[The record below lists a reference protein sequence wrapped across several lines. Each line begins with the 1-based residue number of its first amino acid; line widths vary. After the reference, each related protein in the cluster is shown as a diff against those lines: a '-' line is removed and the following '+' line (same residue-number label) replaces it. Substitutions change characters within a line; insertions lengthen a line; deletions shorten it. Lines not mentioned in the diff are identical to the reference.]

1 MNIVFMG
8 TPEFAVPTLEALIAS
23 PHNVAGVFTQP
34 DKAVGRK
41 QILTPPPIKV
51 CAENAGIPV
60 FQPNSLKNAEAEE
73 LIRSLN
79 PDVLVVVAYGKI
91 LPLSILNIPKYG
103 CVNGHASLLPR
114 HRGASPIQW
123 AIVCGD
129 KTTGVTTQ
137 LMGEGIDT
145 GDILLTEQTDIL
157 ENETAGQLHDRLS
170 VITASLMLKTLS
182 GLEEGSIT
190 PIKQDDSLSNY
201 APIINKEMGYLKFDK
216 TATEICNLIRGFNP
230 WPNTYFVL
238 DGKRIKVYAAAV
250 SGSTSAAP
258 STVLK
263 AKDELIIACSGGS
276 SISLL
281 EIQAEGSKRMSAKEY
296 LVGHSIAEGI
306 LLCGE
311 DDE

>member
-23 PHNVAGVFTQP
+23 PHNVVGVFTQP

-41 QILTPPPIKV
+41 QILTPPPVKV
-51 CAENAGIPV
+51 CAEKAGIPV
-60 FQPNSLKNAEAEE
+60 FQPNSLKNIGAEE
-73 LIRSLN
+73 LIQSLN
-79 PDVLVVVAYGKI
+79 PDIMVVVAYGKI
-91 LPLSILNIPKYG
+91 LPLNILNIPKYG

-170 VITASLMLKTLS
+170 IITASLMLKTLS
-182 GLEEGSIT
+182 GLEDGSII
-190 PIKQDDSLSNY
+190 PIKQDDKLSNY

-238 DGKRIKVYAAAV
+238 EGKRIKVYAAAV
-250 SGSTSAAP
+250 SDSTKAAP
-258 STVLK
+258 STVIK
-263 AKDELIIACSGGS
+263 AKDELIVACGGGS

-296 LVGHSIAEGI
+296 LVGHSIAEGT
-306 LLCGE
+306 LL
-311 DDE
+311 